1 MTDRH
6 LVREIEV
13 WPCELGH
20 VHILAGL
27 GAGGEALMLLT
38 PSEAFAFALAVI
50 RAAAD
55 ADDALRDLM
64 SGPGRGDG
72 DPCST
77 KH

>member
-1 MTDRH
+1 MTDQH
-6 LVREIEV
+6 LVREIEI

-55 ADDALRDLM
+55 ADDALRDL

>member
-1 MTDRH
+1 MTDHH

-20 VHILAGL
+20 VHIALAL
-27 GAGGEALMLLT
+27 GAGAEALMLMT
-38 PSEAFAFALAVI
+38 PSEAFGVAAALL
-50 RAAAD
+50 RAAAE
-55 ADDALRDLM
+55 ADDTLREL